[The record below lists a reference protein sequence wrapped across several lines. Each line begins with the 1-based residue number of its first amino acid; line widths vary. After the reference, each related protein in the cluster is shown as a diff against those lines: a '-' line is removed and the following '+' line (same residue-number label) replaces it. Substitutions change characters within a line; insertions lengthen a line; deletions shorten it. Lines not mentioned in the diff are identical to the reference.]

1 MMVAVFKKAGKKRS
15 LDFWNFIGKHHSH
28 YFPIREI
35 LFEPMIDNSKTPR
48 FFSLGEDQYFVEY
61 DLENR

>member
-1 MMVAVFKKAGKKRS
+1 MIVAVFKRADNENPLG
-15 LDFWNFIGKHHSH
+15 FWNFIGKYHSH

-35 LFEPMIDNSKTPR
+35 LFEPLTDYSKTPR
-48 FFSLGEDQYFVEY
+48 FFSLGEDQYFIEY